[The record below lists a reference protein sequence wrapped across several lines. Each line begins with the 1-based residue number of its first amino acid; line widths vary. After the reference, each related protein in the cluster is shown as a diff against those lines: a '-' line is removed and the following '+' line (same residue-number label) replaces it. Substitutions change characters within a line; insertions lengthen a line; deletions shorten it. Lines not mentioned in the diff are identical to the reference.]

1 MNAETGVERALNSR
15 DAMRAP
21 ELLTQRLRLR
31 AHAPEDLKACYEI
44 WRDPAVVR
52 HITTPSDRGEVW
64 ARILRYAGHWTLL
77 GYGYW
82 LIERRNDG
90 AVLGEAG
97 FADFQRALEAPVQ
110 GLPEAGW
117 VLRPDAQGQGYAREA
132 MTAALEWLDAA
143 FRAPRS
149 FCLVAAENA
158 PSVKLARALGYH
170 PTHRLSL
177 QGRSNLLLQRPR
189 PMA

>member
-1 MNAETGVERALNSR
+1 MTAETGVERAKSR
-15 DAMRAP
+15 RAAASAP
-21 ELLTQRLRLR
+21 ELLTERLRLR
-31 AHAPEDLKACYEI
+31 AHAPEDLRACHEI
-44 WRDPAVVR
+44 WRDPRVVR
-52 HITTPSDRGEVW
+52 HITSPSDRAEVW

-82 LIERRNDG
+82 LIERREDG
-90 AVLGEAG
+90 MVLGEAG
-97 FADFQRALEAPVQ
+97 FADFHRVMEAPVQ

-117 VLRPDAQGQGYAREA
+117 VLRPDAHGQGYAREA
-132 MTAALEWLDAA
+132 MTAALDWLDDT

-170 PTHRLSL
+170 PTHRISL
-177 QGRSNLLLQRPR
+177 QGRSNLLLQRSR